1 MLKYKKKLIYG
12 ALALFIGQI
21 CFFWLWWIGVQ
32 NQVFADEGGQQ
43 STISEKVSKRLN
55 TAKFLQKLVYVLI
68 YPLLV
73 VAGKLVDN
81 SFVYGEIFWFDA
93 VLWNLWVTV
102 RNIANF
108 ALWFILIYYM
118 FKNLVSP
125 DSKHNAKWLITRTF
139 IAWLWIQASWF
150 IMAALIDISTILIY
164 WVWWLPITVLWTEE
178 SNENNHFVL
187 NTIVS
192 IESNDIDSFYVY
204 LSNPESTQFIS
215 ECETFSY
222 DIWASGANNTGLNNT
237 WLTAWAYEL
246 IVAPKMTYY
255 KSGSTWWCYGTILT
269 HCHLWGQVY
278 KFWGN
283 DFSRSSWVHIS
294 NAPNSNDCTAWWD
307 FQNKYGTELSNWKS
321 RIPSE
326 DIGPKVDAGGILY
339 AWVSSGDFWLDEMNQ
354 SIWTQWNSL
363 KMDQVLSG
371 SYAWVFGALYGSL
384 LSAGNDL
391 RISANA
397 KNSIYISLINTA
409 LSLGHM
415 IAIWIPLIAMAV
427 VFMIRICVLRLAI
440 ALSPVI
446 VLLKAFDMEEYID
459 KMNVNFLKYLK
470 VENLIWIIF
479 SPAVICFAISIS
491 TVLVRIIMD
500 KTWQDIDTIKKPI
513 LWWLVTM
520 DIAWMWINI
529 WKMVMAV
536 LWIAV
541 TRFLVWAAVTSSE
554 IWKSSFMTRLKTL
567 AESSLWAMP
576 IVPVPWK
583 NGQLEFMGVDTVFGS
598 EKRGRQGILSQYSNN
613 LEKKYNDENND
624 AFKQLFETKDERKQ
638 KAAELRAKWYWTN
651 LLALA
656 NAGGLSGESRSQKA
670 VTIWDE
676 NNKTTVKFSDLNDK
690 QQGEILTNINK
701 IEDNNVRKELWNK
714 DPKITIWDKTYVFRE
729 ETLINNKEEE
739 ITPPYQY
746 MTDEEYNKYLKD
758 KKLSRKTE
766 TS

>member
-1 MLKYKKKLIYG
+1 MKKIFMQLWQRMLKYKKKLIYG

-222 DIWASGANNTGLNNT
+222 DIWASGANNTGSNNT

-371 SYAWVFGALYGSL
+371 S
-384 LSAGNDL
+384 
-391 RISANA
+391 
-397 KNSIYISLINTA
+397 
-409 LSLGHM
+409 
-415 IAIWIPLIAMAV
+415 
-427 VFMIRICVLRLAI
+427 
-440 ALSPVI
+440 
-446 VLLKAFDMEEYID
+446 
-459 KMNVNFLKYLK
+459 
-470 VENLIWIIF
+470 
-479 SPAVICFAISIS
+479 
-491 TVLVRIIMD
+491 
-500 KTWQDIDTIKKPI
+500 
-513 LWWLVTM
+513 
-520 DIAWMWINI
+520 
-529 WKMVMAV
+529 
-536 LWIAV
+536 
-541 TRFLVWAAVTSSE
+541 
-554 IWKSSFMTRLKTL
+554 
-567 AESSLWAMP
+567 
-576 IVPVPWK
+576 
-583 NGQLEFMGVDTVFGS
+583 
-598 EKRGRQGILSQYSNN
+598 
-613 LEKKYNDENND
+613 
-624 AFKQLFETKDERKQ
+624 
-638 KAAELRAKWYWTN
+638 
-651 LLALA
+651 
-656 NAGGLSGESRSQKA
+656 
-670 VTIWDE
+670 
-676 NNKTTVKFSDLNDK
+676 
-690 QQGEILTNINK
+690 
-701 IEDNNVRKELWNK
+701 
-714 DPKITIWDKTYVFRE
+714 
-729 ETLINNKEEE
+729 
-739 ITPPYQY
+739 
-746 MTDEEYNKYLKD
+746 
-758 KKLSRKTE
+758 
-766 TS
+766 